1 MGPSARV
8 LRPAFH
14 GYYDG
19 HKDTYLSTDV
29 SSKAE
34 ARSMHVNYSASLGTV
49 KGLPEIYL
57 VQGRAAAGQEFPK
70 QVVKVP
76 GARGAFSG
84 TLTKHGSGAKLTF
97 KLTFSHLSAPA
108 FAAHI
113 HLGKPGVAGNVI
125 VPLCAPCKSGAHG
138 TKTVSGAIAGAIEAG
153 KTYVN
158 VHTVKNPA
166 GEIRGQVKATA

>member
-1 MGPSARV
+1 MQRRIARTLALGGTAVLLAAGLASGATRATTFTLSAR
-8 LRPAFH
+8 L
-14 GYYDG
+14 
-19 HKDTYLSTDV
+19 T
-29 SSKAE
+29 
-34 ARSMHVNYSASLGTV
+34 
-49 KGLPEIYL
+49 
-57 VQGRAAAGQEFPK
+57 AGQEFPK

-138 TKTVSGAIAGAIEAG
+138 TKTVSGAIARAIEAG